1 MHELE
6 EIMMN
11 GYESAKIYKERK
23 NKYHDKQLVMKQF
36 YAESKSTFQVNDQ
49 RLKIY
54 LENIQREEDPEE
66 EEKIIYLKDASMD
79 TEGLG
84 FPSSLQTNT
93 SSQRR

>member
-36 YAESKSTFQVNDQ
+36 YAESKSTF
-49 RLKIY
+49 
-54 LENIQREEDPEE
+54 
-66 EEKIIYLKDASMD
+66 
-79 TEGLG
+79 
-84 FPSSLQTNT
+84 
-93 SSQRR
+93 